1 MMFIH
6 VHVYDKPVH
15 VSVYTVHV
23 KVFSIDVVL
32 VVYTCK
38 C

>member
-1 MMFIH
+1 M
-6 VHVYDKPVH
+6 YDKPVH